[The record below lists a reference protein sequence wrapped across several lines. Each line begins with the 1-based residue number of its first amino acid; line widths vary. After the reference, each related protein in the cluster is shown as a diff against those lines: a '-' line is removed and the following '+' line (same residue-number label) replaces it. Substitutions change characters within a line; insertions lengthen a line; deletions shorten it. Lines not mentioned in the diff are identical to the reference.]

1 MDWNSLKEEFDR
13 FLNREKGIDD
23 GDDGDDGS
31 EVITYEETPE
41 YADSYETERR
51 VQRSK
56 RISHIENRE
65 DKVVKMAT
73 TAILQVVLAQ
83 PDRYED
89 ASGIADNLN
98 AKRTV
103 VLNLEKTPKDVA
115 RRLVDFLSGV
125 AYANDGQIKKVANNT
140 FIITPYDVDVSGD
153 LLDELENTGVFF

>member
-1 MDWNSLKEEFDR
+1 MIWDSLKEEFGK
-13 FLNREKGIDD
+13 LYNR
-23 GDDGDDGS
+23 GDD
-31 EVITYEETPE
+31 EEEYEEEEEVSYSETPD
-41 YADSYETERR
+41 YAESYEPERR
-51 VQRSK
+51 VQRAR
-56 RISHIENRE
+56 RITHVDNRE

-89 ASGIADNLN
+89 ASKIADNLN

-115 RRLVDFLSGV
+115 RRLIDFLSGV
-125 AYANDGQIKKVANNT
+125 AYANNGQIKKVANNT

>member
-1 MDWNSLKEEFDR
+1 MIWDSLKEEFGK
-13 FLNREKGIDD
+13 LYNRNDEEEEYEEEE
-23 GDDGDDGS
+23 
-31 EVITYEETPE
+31 EVSYGETPE
-41 YADSYETERR
+41 YTESYEPERR
-51 VQRSK
+51 VQRASR
-56 RISHIENRE
+56 RIAHIDNRE

-89 ASGIADNLN
+89 ASKIADNLN

-115 RRLVDFLSGV
+115 RRLIDFLSGV
-125 AYANDGQIKKVANNT
+125 AYANNGQIKKVANNT